1 MDTVTERNIGERL
14 RSAARIEPE
23 RFPRLK
29 QIGTKWAEAVS
40 AKLAAGHASPLAVEF
55 IASSPFVLS
64 PSALSD
70 TDTQLVLTVR
80 SSKWR
85 EIALVAADGRFA
97 DTVTEAGF
105 GGDGRD
111 APAPGRPLT
120 SVGRFFADAALRGF
134 VETGNA
140 AFADVVTLGMSADR
154 LLAETIG
161 EKLDEWIAPD
171 ARTFIEFRFR
181 LSIGRCEAAL
191 RVAIPESVL
200 SPHRRKFA
208 AVPDEGPSI
217 VDETWARDLEAG
229 FQKTDM
235 HVRAIL
241 CEQQTSLGEISTFHV
256 GQTLA
261 LDATMQSLVL
271 LECEGQRLF
280 RGSMGRSRD
289 TYVIKVSEPVD
300 PTEEFIDDI
309 LAH

>member
-23 RFPRLK
+23 KFPRLK
-29 QIGTKWAEAVS
+29 IIGTQWAEAVS
-40 AKLAAGHASPLAVEF
+40 AKLAASHASPLAVEF
-55 IASSPFVLS
+55 VASSPFALS
-64 PSALSD
+64 RSALAE
-70 TDTQLVLTVR
+70 TDTQLALTVR

-85 EIALVAADGRFA
+85 EMALVAADGRFA

-111 APAPGRPLT
+111 APGPARPLT
-120 SVGRFFADAALRGF
+120 SVGRFFADAALRAF
-134 VETGNA
+134 VDAGNA
-140 AFADVVTLGMSADR
+140 VFADVVALGMSPDR
-154 LLAETIG
+154 FVSDGIG
-161 EKLDEWIAPD
+161 EKLDEWIAPE
-171 ARTFIEFRFR
+171 ARSFVEFRFR
-181 LSIGRCEAAL
+181 VSIGRCEAAL
-191 RVAIPESVL
+191 RVAVPEAAL
-200 SPHRRKFA
+200 APHRRKFA
-208 AVPDEGPSI
+208 AVPEEGPSI
-217 VDETWARDLEAG
+217 VDETWTRDLEAG

-241 CEQQTSLGEISTFHV
+241 CEQQTSLGEISMLQV

-280 RGSMGRSRD
+280 RGTMGRSRD
-289 TYVIKVSEPVD
+289 TYVVKVSEPVD